1 MPNENTSLRPPLTP
15 ARVLQAAVDL
25 ADREGL
31 GALTMRRLGA
41 ELGVEAMSLYKHVAN
56 KEAILDGI
64 VELVVGEIEVP
75 TDGADW
81 KQAMR
86 RRAVSARQVL
96 SRHSWAIGLLEA
108 RGSTGPN
115 ALHYVDAILGNL
127 RTAGF
132 SITLAAHAF
141 WLLDSYVYGHVI
153 QETSLPFTSSEEMT
167 QSTRPV
173 GEQIQPDGVPASR
186 RDRRTRAQVRIQR
199 RQRIRIRPRP
209 HPRRPRESPR
219 GVSECNRTVRMIEA
233 QAICPVFTAR
243 VRLKATPSAVRSARY
258 ADSPVHARSSSTAA
272 RHECS
277 SRATSCRGRP
287 VIDV

>member
-1 MPNENTSLRPPLTP
+1 MLDKNTSLRTPLTK

-64 VELVVGEIEVP
+64 VELVIGEIEVP
-75 TDGADW
+75 TDGTDW

-86 RRAVSARQVL
+86 HRAVSARQVL

-115 ALHYVDAILGNL
+115 ALHYVDSILGNL

-132 SITLAAHAF
+132 SITLCCPR
-141 WLLDSYVYGHVI
+141 LL
-153 QETSLPFTSSEEMT
+153 
-167 QSTRPV
+167 
-173 GEQIQPDGVPASR
+173 
-186 RDRRTRAQVRIQR
+186 
-199 RQRIRIRPRP
+199 
-209 HPRRPRESPR
+209 
-219 GVSECNRTVRMIEA
+219 
-233 QAICPVFTAR
+233 
-243 VRLKATPSAVRSARY
+243 
-258 ADSPVHARSSSTAA
+258 AA
-272 RHECS
+272 RLL
-277 SRATSCRGRP
+277 RLRTSHTGDQFA
-287 VIDV
+287 VQLL